1 MDPWNVG
8 ILPQQYT
15 VSQPRRPR
23 HITLKMEV
31 AWTSETL
38 VSYHNST
45 QHHSPEDLDLKKKYG
60 VFKQTMMQEKE
71 IEECK

>member
-1 MDPWNVG
+1 
-8 ILPQQYT
+8 
-15 VSQPRRPR
+15 
-23 HITLKMEV
+23 MEV